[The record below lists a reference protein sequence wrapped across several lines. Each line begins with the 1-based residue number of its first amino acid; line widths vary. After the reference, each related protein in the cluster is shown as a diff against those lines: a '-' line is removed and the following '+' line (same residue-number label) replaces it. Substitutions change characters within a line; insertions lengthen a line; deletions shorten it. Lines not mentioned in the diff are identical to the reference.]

1 MDIEKRIKEIEE
13 ELKNTKYNKATEK
26 HILKLKARLTFLKKE
41 MEEKRKREKKIRREI
56 GIKKSGDATVSLI
69 GPPSVGKSYLFNILT
84 GGKSEVGDYA
94 FTTLNIYP
102 GILKYKG
109 AEIQILDMPG
119 LIEGASLGRGSGR
132 EILSMAR
139 NSDLLV
145 ILLDVYN
152 LDIETVIRELYN
164 SGIRIN
170 EKKPNISIRK
180 KDRGGI
186 NVASLSPSEVD
197 KNTVISILREFGYK
211 NADILI
217 RENITPEKLID
228 FLAGNR
234 IYIPAIVVIN
244 KIDLVDNLYIE
255 NLRNRFSSYSPLFI
269 SSLKNTGIEEL
280 KERIFSESNLI
291 RVYLKPQSGKI
302 DYDEPMI
309 LKRGTT
315 VEDVCRAIH
324 RDFVNRF
331 KYGMVWG
338 KSVKFPGQHVGL
350 EHKLEDEDI
359 IRLVVKK

>member
-26 HILKLKARLTFLKKE
+26 HILKLKARLTYLKKE
-41 MEEKRKREKKIRREI
+41 VEEKKRREKRRRKEI
-56 GIKKSGDATVSLI
+56 GIKKSGNATVPII

-84 GGKSEVGDYA
+84 NAKSEIGDYA
-94 FTTLNIYP
+94 FTTLDIYP

-119 LIEGASLGRGSGR
+119 LIKGASLGRGSGR

-139 NSDLLV
+139 SADLLL

-152 LDIETVIRELYN
+152 LDTELILNELYN
-164 SGIRIN
+164 FGIRIN
-170 EKKPNISIRK
+170 ENKPNITLRK
-180 KDRGGI
+180 KYRGGI
-186 NVASLSPSEVD
+186 NVASLSPLKTD
-197 KNTVISILREFGYK
+197 KDTIISILHEFGYR

-217 RENITPEKLID
+217 REDIAPEKLID

-234 IYIPAIVVIN
+234 VYIPAIFVVN
-244 KIDLVDNLYIE
+244 KIDLVDDEYINNLQKE
-255 NLRNRFSSYSPLFI
+255 LSSYNPVFI
-269 SSLKNTGIEEL
+269 SALRGYGVEEL
-280 KERIFSESNLI
+280 KERIFQEAGLI

-309 LKRGTT
+309 LKRGAT

-324 RDFVNRF
+324 RDFLNRF
-331 KYGMVWG
+331 KYGLVWG
-338 KSVKFPGQHVGL
+338 KSARFPGQHVGL